1 MIKKNKKLLVA
12 VALNSLAMAYGKNHI
27 QNGDLNHKKLYT
39 SITEK
44 MSDKKTDKESY
55 ALIEKIL
62 KQKRN
67 ELENLYLQSDYIVKP
82 EYLSY
87 QIFFS
92 GYYSNKSRGENN
104 TGIYANL
111 PKKVNTA
118 DLDVIIPVRDVNYK
132 KSGIIS
138 EFLDNDLNFDIE
150 NSYESPE
157 EYTLSDIII
166 SDPAF
171 IPFTQE
177 LNTPGLFNAAVLEKV
192 STGYGQAAGIGFMT
206 EGSSI
211 LGHSSAEPVSGTAT
225 VTVRSAQ
232 NVEISGSGFK
242 WNGYNDATR
251 LGYTRSTPTS
261 GTVSAGIYSM
271 YSNSYPHAF
280 LNALAG
286 SYTLSGSWVFI
297 NETTNAYTDGASNNS
312 TRFISVNHAFG

>member
-67 ELENLYLQSDYIVKP
+67 ELEDLYLQSDYIVKP

-118 DLDVIIPVRDVNYK
+118 DLDIIIPVRDVNYK

-138 EFLDNDLNFDIE
+138 EILYNDLNFDIE
-150 NSYESPE
+150 NS
-157 EYTLSDIII
+157 
-166 SDPAF
+166 
-171 IPFTQE
+171 
-177 LNTPGLFNAAVLEKV
+177 
-192 STGYGQAAGIGFMT
+192 
-206 EGSSI
+206 
-211 LGHSSAEPVSGTAT
+211 
-225 VTVRSAQ
+225 
-232 NVEISGSGFK
+232 
-242 WNGYNDATR
+242 
-251 LGYTRSTPTS
+251 
-261 GTVSAGIYSM
+261 
-271 YSNSYPHAF
+271 
-280 LNALAG
+280 
-286 SYTLSGSWVFI
+286 
-297 NETTNAYTDGASNNS
+297 
-312 TRFISVNHAFG
+312 